1 MFKKHLKHDYNL
13 TTTNRP
19 GAVNLPEEVRK
30 KMRYAVYFTW
40 NDGFEDSFNVDSAKE
55 RDMNIKDMIS
65 RKEFK
70 SISYC
75 RIYASGEYG
84 TLKYVL

>member
-1 MFKKHLKHDYNL
+1 MK
-13 TTTNRP
+13 
-19 GAVNLPEEVRK
+19 
-30 KMRYAVYFTW
+30 YAIYFTW
-40 NDGFEDSFNVDSAKE
+40 NDGFEDSFNVSSANE
-55 RDMNIKDMIS
+55 RDMNIKNMIA

-84 TLKYVL
+84 KTINAL